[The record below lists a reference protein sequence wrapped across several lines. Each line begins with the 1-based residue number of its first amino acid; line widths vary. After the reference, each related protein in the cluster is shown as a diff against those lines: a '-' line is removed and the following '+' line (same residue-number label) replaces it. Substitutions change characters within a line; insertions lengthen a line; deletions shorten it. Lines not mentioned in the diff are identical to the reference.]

1 MKRSPLFKSTSAA
14 LMDTS
19 ADILLRAPVI
29 TFAPGPRG
37 LFVCLF
43 VLAFSTFNIYI
54 PTSSLSLI
62 CDNPPL
68 SCVISPVVIIS
79 SLNRTDA
86 SWKVWK
92 SCFIDSK
99 GMVIDPAEFAWEYI
113 LFEPRDHNR
122 SDGITPVSAPLA
134 FQRLR

>member
-1 MKRSPLFKSTSAA
+1 MLTEAFFLIHLSSPRGRTFVNVPP
-14 LMDTS
+14 
-19 ADILLRAPVI
+19 RAPVL
-29 TFAPGPRG
+29 TFDPGPLR
-37 LFVCLF
+37 VF
-43 VLAFSTFNIYI
+43 VLAFFHLSTFTFQQV
-54 PTSSLSLI
+54 PSVLI

-68 SCVISPVVIIS
+68 SRVISPVVIIPS
-79 SLNRTDA
+79 SKRADA
-86 SWKVWK
+86 SWTVWK

-122 SDGITPVSAPLA
+122 SGGITPVSAPLA